1 MQTIIQQFKISYQYP
16 VIFSEQI
23 FSISNESLANI
34 IKSNHPIPK
43 ILVVIE
49 QNINRLYP
57 ELQKEITR
65 YFDLKLVI
73 KCTFLETKS
82 GEEAKNDAETI
93 TKITDAV
100 NQFGIDRHSYIL
112 GIGGGSALDAIGFAA
127 TIAHR
132 GIRLI
137 RIPTT
142 VLAQNDAAIG
152 VKNSINAYGKKN
164 FTGTFSPPFAVI
176 NDSSFLKTLS
186 IRDWR
191 AGTAEAVKVG
201 LIKDISFFEEIEK
214 NANQLANRQ
223 LEPMLQ
229 LIYKCAKLHLEHIAS
244 GDAFEQGS
252 ARPLDFG
259 HWAAHKLE
267 HLSNFEIRHGE
278 AVAIGIALDSIYSY
292 KSKMLSLEELNRIL
306 NVLKTL
312 GFELYN
318 AHLMAKN
325 KDNSY
330 VLLKG
335 LQEFREH
342 LGGKLTI
349 TLLEKLGKG
358 IEIHE
363 IDEDLMIES
372 LVYLKDISNTPHQ
385 SV

>member
-1 MQTIIQQFKISYQYP
+1 MQTIFQQFSVAYQYP
-16 VIFSEQI
+16 VIFSENI
-23 FSISNESLANI
+23 FTVSNPSL
-34 IKSNHPIPK
+34 KSVVNVTELKPK

-49 QNINRLYP
+49 QKINQLYP
-57 ELQKEITR
+57 ELCKNIAHYFSENLSINPNFIEI
-65 YFDLKLVI
+65 
-73 KCTFLETKS
+73 KS
-82 GEEAKNDAETI
+82 GEEAKNDYATI

-100 NQFGIDRHSYIL
+100 NTFGIDRHSYIL

-152 VKNSINAYGKKN
+152 VKNSINSYGKKN

-176 NDSSFLKTLS
+176 NDSKFLKTLDN
-186 IRDWR
+186 RDWR
-191 AGTAEAVKVG
+191 AGIAEAIKVG
-201 LIKDISFFEEIEK
+201 LIKDLSFFEEIEK
-214 NANQLANRQ
+214 NANQLANRE
-223 LEPMLQ
+223 LEPMLA
-229 LIYKCAKLHLEHIAS
+229 LIHTCAKLHLAHIAS
-244 GDAFEQGS
+244 GDPFEQGS

-292 KSKMLSLEELNRIL
+292 KINLLNFEELQRIL

-312 GFELYN
+312 GFELFSTYLKTKN
-318 AHLMAKN
+318 A
-325 KDNSY
+325 DNSF
-330 VLLKG
+330 VILKG

-358 IEIHE
+358 IEVHE
-363 IDEDLMIES
+363 IDEDKMVES
-372 LVYLKDISNTPHQ
+372 LIYLEEVSNTPHL
-385 SV
+385 SI

>member
-1 MQTIIQQFKISYQYP
+1 MQTIIQQFKVSYQYP
-16 VIFSEQI
+16 VIFSENI
-23 FSISNESLANI
+23 FSVKNESLASV
-34 IKSNHPIPK
+34 IKTNGLTPK

-49 QNINRLYP
+49 QNINTLYSN
-57 ELQKEITR
+57 LQHEIAF
-65 YFDLKLVI
+65 YIQQKLVLD
-73 KCTFLETKS
+73 CYFLEIKS
-82 GEEAKNDAETI
+82 GEEAKNDYDTI

-100 NQFGIDRHSYIL
+100 NHFKIDRHSYIL

-152 VKNSINAYGKKN
+152 VKNSINSYGKKN

-176 NDSSFLKTLS
+176 NDSNFLNTLS

-201 LIKDISFFEEIEK
+201 LIKDITFFEEIEK

-223 LEPMLQ
+223 LEQMLQ

-292 KSKMLSLEELNRIL
+292 KSKMLGLEELNRIL
-306 NVLKTL
+306 NVLQTL

-318 AHLMAKN
+318 THLMAKN
-325 KDNSY
+325 EHNSF
-330 VLLKG
+330 VLLNG

-358 IEIHE
+358 KEVHE
-363 IDEDLMIES
+363 IDENLMIES
-372 LVYLKDISNTPHQ
+372 LIYLENYSNKPHQ
-385 SV
+385 SI

>member
-1 MQTIIQQFKISYQYP
+1 MQTIIQQFKVSYQYP

-34 IKSNHPIPK
+34 IKSNHAIPK

-176 NDSSFLKTLS
+176 NDSNFLKTLS

-201 LIKDISFFEEIEK
+201 LIKDIIFFEEIEK
-214 NANQLANRQ
+214 NANKLANRQ

-312 GFELYN
+312 GFDLYN

-325 KDNSY
+325 EDNSY

-372 LVYLKDISNTPHQ
+372 LVYLKEYAK
-385 SV
+385 